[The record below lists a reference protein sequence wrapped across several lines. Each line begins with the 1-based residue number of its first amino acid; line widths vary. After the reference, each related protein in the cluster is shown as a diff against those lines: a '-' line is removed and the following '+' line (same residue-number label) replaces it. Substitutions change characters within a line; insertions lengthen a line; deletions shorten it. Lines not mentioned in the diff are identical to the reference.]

1 MNIKKKYIP
10 SFSPCQNI
18 ALSINLI
25 VWLPPKYPLFVYGF
39 DVMGQLVS
47 LLVVWFSLIVLYHLL
62 ATVLRCKRE
71 KTKPSR
77 HLSTLPRPHPKELTV
92 CSVGTDCSLS
102 LNQTLPKYPSQDRVR
117 RRGDRLTQVV
127 SLTVKTTKV
136 KLVNMH
142 AQ

>member
-1 MNIKKKYIP
+1 MKIKKKYIP

-25 VWLPPKYPLFVYGF
+25 VWLPTKYPLFVCGF

-47 LLVVWFSLIVLYHLL
+47 LLLVQFSLIVLYHLL

-71 KTKPSR
+71 KTKPSC

-92 CSVGTDCSLS
+92 CSVATDCSLS
-102 LNQTLPKYPSQDRVR
+102 LNQTLPKYPSQDRIR
-117 RRGDRLTQVV
+117 RRGDSLTQMV
-127 SLTVKTTKV
+127 SLTVKTRNKS
-136 KLVNMH
+136 
-142 AQ
+142 